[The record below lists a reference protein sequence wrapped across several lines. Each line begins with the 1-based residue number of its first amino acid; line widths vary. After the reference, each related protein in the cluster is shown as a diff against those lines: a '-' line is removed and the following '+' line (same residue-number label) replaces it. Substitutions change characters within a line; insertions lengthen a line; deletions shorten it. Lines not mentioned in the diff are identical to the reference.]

1 MAKKIRYSETF
12 IKTAIDR
19 VNSGVT
25 QAQVAKELGINAQTL
40 SKWCV
45 KAKNSMSNEHRSEA
59 EEIIRLKKELAKAK
73 AENEFLKKLQRS
85 LPRACSE
92 VRVYKTMQCRQA
104 NRQRYTHAFKTSNRA
119 SRGQCQCF
127 L

>member
-45 KAKNSMSNEHRSEA
+45 KAKNSMSNEQRSEA
-59 EEIIRLKKELAKAK
+59 EEIISLKKELAKSK
-73 AENEFLKKLQRS
+73 AENEFLKKAAAFFAKS
-85 LPRACSE
+85 L
-92 VRVYKTMQCRQA
+92 
-104 NRQRYTHAFKTSNRA
+104 
-119 SRGQCQCF
+119 
-127 L
+127 

>member
-1 MAKKIRYSETF
+1 MVKKIRYSETF

-45 KAKNSMSNEHRSEA
+45 KAKNSMSNEQHQEKYL
-59 EEIIRLKKELAKAK
+59 IINKQTAGGL
-73 AENEFLKKLQRS
+73 
-85 LPRACSE
+85 
-92 VRVYKTMQCRQA
+92 
-104 NRQRYTHAFKTSNRA
+104 
-119 SRGQCQCF
+119 
-127 L
+127 